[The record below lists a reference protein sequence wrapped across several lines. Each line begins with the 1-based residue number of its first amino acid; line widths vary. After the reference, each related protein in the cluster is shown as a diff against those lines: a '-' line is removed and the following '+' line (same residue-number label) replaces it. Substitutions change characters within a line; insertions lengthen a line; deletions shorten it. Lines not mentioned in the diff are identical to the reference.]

1 MRKSLEIY
9 PKKLILIQIESTHTR
24 DTVRYEIY
32 KGVSMNTKRGLL
44 LVALL
49 LVQLMAGCTG
59 ALDTT
64 VDPRAVLTA
73 TPTEIQQ
80 GEEITFDAR
89 GSDAIEGIISEFKWD
104 FGDGIETTTIAG
116 FTSHQ
121 FLMAGQFNV
130 RLTVTNDQGG
140 TDSSTVMVR
149 VNGAPILNLS
159 IPDDVRSGDMVLLD
173 ASQTID
179 PEGGQL
185 TFAWDLDFLSDSDG
199 DGDAHNDVDSTE
211 DRVYLQTE
219 SSGAILG
226 LLTVDDNEGGV
237 VSQQFTIDVQTRRY
251 NVAWVENTLEWDY
264 DEYLAQGET
273 WSDNMTPGMGVRI
286 LAYEALLE
294 LDQDLFIP
302 PDNFTLSLN
311 IIDDGHRRTAETS
324 PGNITQNE
332 STMAEINESELN
344 PVGEEGFFDADSA
357 EELLEGLLNEPGA
370 RFGQGEWVWT
380 IIAQNADPDSII
392 PGQPDPDGG
401 NDWTLT
407 IVITVLTPVLTE
419 VAYE

>member
-1 MRKSLEIY
+1 
-9 PKKLILIQIESTHTR
+9 
-24 DTVRYEIY
+24 
-32 KGVSMNTKRGLL
+32 MNTKRGLL

-211 DRVYLQTE
+211 GRVYLQTE

-380 IIAQNADPDSII
+380 IVAQNADPDSII

>member
-1 MRKSLEIY
+1 
-9 PKKLILIQIESTHTR
+9 
-24 DTVRYEIY
+24 
-32 KGVSMNTKRGLL
+32 MNTKRGLL

-104 FGDGIETTTIAG
+104 FGDGIEATTIAG

-121 FLMAGQFNV
+121 FLIAGQFNV

-140 TDSSTVMVR
+140 TDSSTVMIR

-380 IIAQNADPDSII
+380 IVAQNADPDSII